1 MSSVII
7 AGAIIGGAM
16 GAGSGIYGI
25 SKGNRQLIKAF
36 KKQMYYAQLN
46 YNYNQAELTKQQTSM
61 YHSAVSEL
69 ASLSYNAYLNNASV
83 QAAQAQ
89 TGYQGRTAN
98 AISRTIKGQ
107 TARQKTAVKDQYQN
121 SVANVRAQKQA
132 LYISMKNEV
141 QSARQ
146 NLSNQFTHG
155 FQAFMSV
162 LDSTAKGAAA
172 GALGGAAV
180 GALGSVGST
189 ATSAGAATA
198 SSTGTAA
205 ASGASAATTATTA
218 ASTAS
223 TTAASSG
230 SWLANFNTLMTQN
243 ESLFKGLQFMNMF
256 TSGMSSKRGGYYQ

>member
-7 AGAIIGGAM
+7 SGAIIGGAM
-16 GAGSGIYGI
+16 GAGSGFYGI

-89 TGYQGRTAN
+89 TGYQGRTAS
-98 AISRTIKGQ
+98 AITRTIKGQ

-121 SVANVRAQKQA
+121 AVANVRAQKQA
-132 LYISMKNEV
+132 LYISMENEV

-162 LDSTAKGAAA
+162 LDSTAKGAVA
-172 GALGGAAV
+172 GAVGGAAV
-180 GALGSVGST
+180 GAFGSVGST
-189 ATSAGAATA
+189 ATNAVTTATNAASTASTAAT
-198 SSTGTAA
+198 T
-205 ASGASAATTATTA
+205 ATTATTA

-243 ESLFKGLQFMNMF
+243 ESLFRGLQIINMF

>member
-16 GAGSGIYGI
+16 GAGSGLYGI

-89 TGYQGRTAN
+89 TGYQGRTAS
-98 AISRTIKGQ
+98 AITRTIKGQ

-189 ATSAGAATA
+189 ATNAAT
-198 SSTGTAA
+198 TATNA
-205 ASGASAATTATTA
+205 ASTATTATTA

-256 TSGMSSKRGGYYQ
+256 SSGMSSKRGGYYQ